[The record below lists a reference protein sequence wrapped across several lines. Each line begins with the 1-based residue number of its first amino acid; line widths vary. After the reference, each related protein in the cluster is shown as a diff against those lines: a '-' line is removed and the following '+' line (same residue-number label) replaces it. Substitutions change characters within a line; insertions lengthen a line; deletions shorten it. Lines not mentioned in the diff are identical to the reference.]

1 MPWRYRWIACL
12 VYSHLWLIIRKTEFI
27 LKIKYWKINKWNC
40 SCMFLDCSKVFH
52 VSSSLRGIENW
63 LSEVYLFCRLQVELH
78 VVWNCNKAVISPF
91 SSRNRDRI
99 GLLIP
104 IISRK
109 LLGCLCDGSS
119 TATLSD
125 SFGAAMK
132 IIPDRA
138 PVHTQERLWRR
149 DFSDGAKTRRA
160 DLENGASHLDFVPHK
175 ISSSC
180 AVWTPIQSVPKVNK

>member
-1 MPWRYRWIACL
+1 M
-12 VYSHLWLIIRKTEFI
+12 
-27 LKIKYWKINKWNC
+27 
-40 SCMFLDCSKVFH
+40 
-52 VSSSLRGIENW
+52 
-63 LSEVYLFCRLQVELH
+63 
-78 VVWNCNKAVISPF
+78 ISPF

-180 AVWTPIQSVPKVNK
+180 AV